1 MTSDTPSAGGF
12 NSSLANFYM
21 SIPKN
26 NMPIAAV
33 QSTST
38 TSVSNSNSSS
48 SSIVGSEPTTLAGDV
63 KNLASA
69 DSVSESPLSSA
80 DSKTLE
86 SANNT
91 VSTASV
97 RLTVDERLKK
107 KIKAHLQAQK
117 KEEPASGNGSPG
129 FDATKLIEYPTMRY
143 SDFGGMDSTI
153 ADIKEVIERPYKH
166 PEIYE
171 HLGVDVP
178 RGVLLYGPP
187 GCGKTCLAMAV
198 AGELGVPLFKI
209 SAPEIVSGMSGESEA
224 KIRDL
229 FETAV
234 RMGPALIFIDEID
247 AITPKRE
254 NAQREMERR
263 IVAQLLTSMDDLNHL
278 PRGGP
283 NHVMVI
289 GATNRPDSL
298 DPALRRAGRF
308 DREIKLSI
316 PSESGREQILRT
328 LTGILKIGGDVEWR
342 ELARKTPGYVG
353 ADLKALTREAAAVA
367 INRIFKIRESRQMM
381 DTEMINESVEGEE
394 QQTTKINT
402 TQSFSA
408 EELEGFAIEANDFG
422 EALTRVQPSAKRE
435 GFAVVPNTTWDD
447 IGALSYVREELRLAV
462 VEPIRHPDL
471 FASVGITAPAGVLL
485 YGPPGCGKT
494 LLAKAVANE
503 SHSNFISVKGPELLN
518 KYVGESERAVRQ
530 VFERATASAPC
541 VIFFDEIDALC
552 PRRAQDSGSDSSSS
566 RIVNQL
572 LTEMDGLEGRRQ
584 VYILAATNRPDIL
597 DPALTR
603 PGRLDKALYVRLP
616 SPDERVEILRTC
628 GRKTPW
634 HPSVN
639 LDHVARDKRADG
651 FSGADLAAL
660 VRESSLAAIRSL
672 ISSQNGETFLAT
684 TKSAITAN
692 SPPLVTMDHI
702 YFAFSKVN
710 RSVSISDEK
719 VYNSL
724 KN

>member
-1 MTSDTPSAGGF
+1 MTSPDNGPSPQSNGF
-12 NSSLANFYM
+12 NTSLASFYM

-26 NMPIAAV
+26 NMPAAVV
-33 QSTST
+33 QSTAINTATPVLNTQNTEPGSEGTVSSSNSPTST
-38 TSVSNSNSSS
+38 TV
-48 SSIVGSEPTTLAGDV
+48 
-63 KNLASA
+63 
-69 DSVSESPLSSA
+69 
-80 DSKTLE
+80 
-86 SANNT
+86 T
-91 VSTASV
+91 VSDNTTDSGTNISGNTASS
-97 RLTVDERLKK
+97 RLSADERLKK

-117 KEEPASGNGSPG
+117 KEDQQQSNGPS
-129 FDATKLIEYPTMRY
+129 FDASKLIEYPTARY
-143 SDFGGMDSTI
+143 SDFGGLDETI
-153 ADIKEVIERPYKH
+153 ADIKEVIERPFKH

-224 KIRDL
+224 KIREL

-278 PRGGP
+278 PQGGTS
-283 NHVMVI
+283 HVMVI

-316 PSESGREQILRT
+316 PSENGREQILRS
-328 LTGILKIGGDVEWR
+328 LTGKLKISGDVEWKD
-342 ELARKTPGYVG
+342 LARKTPGYVG

-367 INRIFKIRESRQMM
+367 INRIFGIRENRQM
-381 DTEMINESVEGEE
+381 DTGASEDS
-394 QQTTKINT
+394 TSRA
-402 TQSFSA
+402 TQFQAFSP
-408 EELEGFAIEANDFG
+408 EELEGFAIESRDFF

-447 IGALSYVREELRLAV
+447 IGALAYVREELRLAV
-462 VEPIRHPDL
+462 VEPIRRPDL

-530 VFERATASAPC
+530 VFERAAASAPC

-552 PRRAQDSGSDSSSS
+552 PRRAQDSSSDSSSS

-616 SPDERVEILRTC
+616 SAEERADILRTC

-639 LDHVARDKRADG
+639 LDQVARDQRAIG

-660 VRESSLAAIRSL
+660 VRESSLAAIRAMISGDIL
-672 ISSQNGETFLAT
+672 ITPDA
-684 TKSAITAN
+684 
-692 SPPLVTMDHI
+692 PPLVTMEHI
-702 YFAFSKVN
+702 DFAFTKVK
-710 RSVSISDEK
+710 RSVSVEDEK

-724 KN
+724 KK

>member
-1 MTSDTPSAGGF
+1 
-12 NSSLANFYM
+12 
-21 SIPKN
+21 
-26 NMPIAAV
+26 MPAAAV
-33 QSTST
+33 QSSTVNTSN
-38 TSVSNSNSSS
+38 TSSASASADTDNSSS
-48 SSIVGSEPTTLAGDV
+48 ST
-63 KNLASA
+63 LASA
-69 DSVSESPLSSA
+69 PSATDASNESV
-80 DSKTLE
+80 
-86 SANNT
+86 N
-91 VSTASV
+91 TASASA
-97 RLTVDERLKK
+97 RLPADERLKK
-107 KIKAHLQAQK
+107 RIKAHLQAQK
-117 KEEPASGNGSPG
+117 KAEQAGGDQPS
-129 FDATKLIEYPTMRY
+129 FDATKLIEYPTLKY
-143 SDFGGMDSTI
+143 SDFGGLDETI
-153 ADIKEVIERPYKH
+153 ADIREVIERPFKH

-178 RGVLLYGPP
+178 RGVLLFGPP

-198 AGELGVPLFKI
+198 AGELGVPLFKV

-224 KIRDL
+224 KIREL

-263 IVAQLLTSMDDLNHL
+263 IVAQLLTSMDDLNHQIK
-278 PRGGP
+278 GS
-283 NHVMVI
+283 NQVMVI

-308 DREIKLSI
+308 DREIKLCI
-316 PSESGREQILRT
+316 PTESGREQILT
-328 LTGILKIGGDVEWR
+328 SLAVKLKIADDVKWKEI
-342 ELARKTPGYVG
+342 ARKTPGYVG

-367 INRIFKIRESRQMM
+367 INRIFKTRSDNKMEIESP
-381 DTEMINESVEGEE
+381 EN
-394 QQTTKINT
+394 QTTSDNT
-402 TQSFSA
+402 KQTQTFTA
-408 EELEGFAIEANDFG
+408 DELEGFAIEEKDFL

-462 VEPIRHPDL
+462 VEPIRHPEL
-471 FASVGITAPAGVLL
+471 FASVGISSPAGVLL

-530 VFERATASAPC
+530 VFERAAASAPC

-616 SPDERVEILRTC
+616 SAEERTEILRTC

-634 HPSVN
+634 HPSVD
-639 LDHVARDKRADG
+639 LEQVAKDQRAEG

-660 VRESSLAAIRSL
+660 VRESSLAAIRTLINNSNGSDQIQ
-672 ISSQNGETFLAT
+672 ISS
-684 TKSAITAN
+684 
-692 SPPLVTMDHI
+692 PLVTLEHI
-702 YFAFSKVN
+702 NFAFTRVK

-724 KN
+724 RN

>member
-1 MTSDTPSAGGF
+1 MSEGGPSASNPTGNTI
-12 NSSLANFYM
+12 NSGLVNFYM

-26 NMPIAAV
+26 NMPPAAV
-33 QSTST
+33 QSNTPVAVTGATVNTTTSPLST
-38 TSVSNSNSSS
+38 TSEAVTEASTVSDSNSAAVAGSS
-48 SSIVGSEPTTLAGDV
+48 G
-63 KNLASA
+63 
-69 DSVSESPLSSA
+69 
-80 DSKTLE
+80 
-86 SANNT
+86 
-91 VSTASV
+91 TASV
-97 RLTVDERLKK
+97 RLSADERLKK
-107 KIKAHLQAQK
+107 RIKAHLQAQK
-117 KEEPASGNGSPG
+117 REEQGGNAGSSGSSGTPS
-129 FDATKLIEYPTMRY
+129 FDATKLIEYPTLRY
-143 SDFGGMDSTI
+143 SDFGGLDSTI
-153 ADIKEVIERPYKH
+153 ADIKEVIERPFKH

-187 GCGKTCLAMAV
+187 GCGKTCLALAV

-224 KIRDL
+224 KIREL

-234 RMGPALIFIDEID
+234 RMGPAIIFIDEID

-278 PRGGP
+278 GRGS

-316 PSESGREQILRT
+316 PTEGGREQILRS
-328 LTGILKIGGDVEWR
+328 LACKLRIGEDVDWK

-367 INRIFKIRESRQMM
+367 INRIFTTRSNNAMEI
-381 DTEMINESVEGEE
+381 TETN
-394 QQTTKINT
+394 
-402 TQSFSA
+402 SA
-408 EELEGFAIEANDFG
+408 APATSAFTSEELEGFSIEVKDFI

-530 VFERATASAPC
+530 VFERAAASAPC

-552 PRRAQDSGSDSSSS
+552 PRRAQDSSSDSSSS

-616 SPDERVEILRTC
+616 SPEERSEILKTC

-634 HPSVN
+634 HPSVD
-639 LDHVARDKRADG
+639 LDKVAKDPRAEG

-672 ISSQNGETFLAT
+672 I
-684 TKSAITAN
+684 AN
-692 SPPLVTMDHI
+692 SSNSNTLPSAQPPLVTADHI
-702 YFAFSKVN
+702 NFAFSKVK
-710 RSVSISDEK
+710 RSVSLSDEK

-724 KN
+724 RA

>member
-1 MTSDTPSAGGF
+1 
-12 NSSLANFYM
+12 M

-26 NMPIAAV
+26 NMPAAAV
-33 QSTST
+33 QSSTAVNTSNTSNTNNNT
-38 TSVSNSNSSS
+38 TIASADNDNSSS
-48 SSIVGSEPTTLAGDV
+48 STLVSAADASNESV
-63 KNLASA
+63 NTSSASA
-69 DSVSESPLSSA
+69 
-80 DSKTLE
+80 
-86 SANNT
+86 
-91 VSTASV
+91 
-97 RLTVDERLKK
+97 RLPADERLKK
-107 KIKAHLQAQK
+107 RIKAHLQAQK
-117 KEEPASGNGSPG
+117 KAEQAGSDQPS
-129 FDATKLIEYPTMRY
+129 FDATKLIEYPTLRY
-143 SDFGGMDSTI
+143 SDFGGLDETI
-153 ADIKEVIERPYKH
+153 ADIREVIERPFKH

-198 AGELGVPLFKI
+198 AGELGVLLFKV

-224 KIRDL
+224 KIREL

-234 RMGPALIFIDEID
+234 RMGPAIIFIDEID

-263 IVAQLLTSMDDLNHL
+263 IVAQLLTSMDDLNHQIK
-278 PRGGP
+278 GS
-283 NHVMVI
+283 NQVMVI

-308 DREIKLSI
+308 DREIKLCI
-316 PSESGREQILRT
+316 PTESGREQILT
-328 LTGILKIGGDVEWR
+328 SLAVKLKIADDVKWKEM
-342 ELARKTPGYVG
+342 ARKTPGYVG

-367 INRIFKIRESRQMM
+367 INRIFKTRSDNKMEIESS
-381 DTEMINESVEGEE
+381 EN
-394 QQTTKINT
+394 QTTAT
-402 TQSFSA
+402 FTA
-408 EELEGFAIEANDFG
+408 DELEGFAIEEKDFL

-462 VEPIRHPDL
+462 VEPIRHPEL
-471 FASVGITAPAGVLL
+471 FASVGISSPAGVLL

-503 SHSNFISVKGPELLN
+503 SHSNFISIKGPELLN

-530 VFERATASAPC
+530 VFERAAASAPC

-616 SPDERVEILRTC
+616 SAEERTEILRTC

-634 HPSVN
+634 HPSVD
-639 LDHVARDKRADG
+639 LEQVAKDQRAEG

-660 VRESSLAAIRSL
+660 VRESSLAAIRTLINNSNGSDQIQ
-672 ISSQNGETFLAT
+672 ISS
-684 TKSAITAN
+684 
-692 SPPLVTMDHI
+692 PLVTLEHI
-702 YFAFSKVN
+702 NFAFTRVK
-710 RSVSISDEK
+710 RSVSIADEK

-724 KN
+724 RN

>member
-1 MTSDTPSAGGF
+1 MTESESGPTDASSISSSVASSITSTVASTGN
-12 NSSLANFYM
+12 NSSFTSTGLASFYM
-21 SIPKN
+21 SIPKA
-26 NMPIAAV
+26 NMPLAAV
-33 QSTST
+33 EVSPVVVVGGGVESVESSTL
-38 TSVSNSNSSS
+38 NA
-48 SSIVGSEPTTLAGDV
+48 PRP
-63 KNLASA
+63 SA
-69 DSVSESPLSSA
+69 E
-80 DSKTLE
+80 
-86 SANNT
+86 
-91 VSTASV
+91 
-97 RLTVDERLKK
+97 ERLKK
-107 KIKAHLQAQK
+107 RIKAHLQAQK
-117 KEEPASGNGSPG
+117 KQDTEASSSGTSSGSS
-129 FDATKLIEYPTMRY
+129 FDASKLIEYPSVRY
-143 SDFGGMDSTI
+143 SDFGGMDGTI
-153 ADIKEVIERPYKH
+153 ADIREVIERPFRH
-166 PEIYE
+166 PEVYE

-229 FETAV
+229 FETAR

-263 IVAQLLTSMDDLNHL
+263 IVAQLLTSMDDLN
-278 PRGGP
+278 RASGG
-283 NHVMVI
+283 NVMVI

-308 DREIKLSI
+308 DREIKLCI
-316 PSESGREQILRT
+316 PSEGGREQILRS
-328 LTGILKIGGDVEWR
+328 LASKLRICEDVDWR
-342 ELARKTPGYVG
+342 MLARKTPGYVG
-353 ADLKALTREAAAVA
+353 ADLKALTREAAALA
-367 INRIFKIRESRQMM
+367 INRIFSQRM
-381 DTEMINESVEGEE
+381 DLEDS
-394 QQTTKINT
+394 
-402 TQSFSA
+402 SA
-408 EELEGFAIEANDFG
+408 ASCFNSEELGGLAIESGDFVA
-422 EALTRVQPSAKRE
+422 ALTRVQPSAKRE

-447 IGALSYVREELRLAV
+447 IGALAYVREELRLAV
-462 VEPIRHPDL
+462 VEPIRHPEL

-530 VFERATASAPC
+530 VFERAAASAPC
-541 VIFFDEIDALC
+541 IVFFDEIDALC

-572 LTEMDGLEGRRQ
+572 LTEMDGLESRRQ

-603 PGRLDKALYVRLP
+603 PGRLDKSLYVRLP
-616 SPDERVEILRTC
+616 SPEERADILKTC

-634 HPSVN
+634 HPCVD
-639 LDHVARDKRADG
+639 LDAVARDNRCQG

-660 VRESSLAAIRSL
+660 IRESSLSAIRDL
-672 ISSQNGETFLAT
+672 ITTASSTNVLLNT
-684 TKSAITAN
+684 SP
-692 SPPLVTMDHI
+692 SPPLITMEHI
-702 YFAFSKVN
+702 NLAFSKVH
-710 RSVSISDEK
+710 RSVSPADEK

-724 KN
+724 KS

>member
-1 MTSDTPSAGGF
+1 MSSEPNTSAPSSGNGNTV
-12 NSSLANFYM
+12 NSGLVNFYM

-26 NMPIAAV
+26 NMPAAAV
-33 QSTST
+33 QSTVPVVVNTPAAPLSAA
-38 TSVSNSNSSS
+38 
-48 SSIVGSEPTTLAGDV
+48 SEPPTTENG
-63 KNLASA
+63 S
-69 DSVSESPLSSA
+69 DSTNAPSSG
-80 DSKTLE
+80 
-86 SANNT
+86 
-91 VSTASV
+91 TASV
-97 RLTVDERLKK
+97 RLSAEERLKK
-107 KIKAHLQAQK
+107 RIKAHFQAQK
-117 KEEPASGNGSPG
+117 REEKGGNDPGNGGSGAPT

-143 SDFGGMDSTI
+143 SDFGGMDATI
-153 ADIKEVIERPYKH
+153 SDIKEVIERPFKH

-178 RGVLLYGPP
+178 RGVLLFGPP
-187 GCGKTCLAMAV
+187 GCGKTCLALAV

-224 KIRDL
+224 KIREL

-234 RMGPALIFIDEID
+234 RMGPSLIFIDEID

-278 PRGGP
+278 SRGS

-316 PSESGREQILRT
+316 PTENAREQILRS
-328 LTGILKIGGDVEWR
+328 LAAKLRIDENVEWKD
-342 ELARKTPGYVG
+342 LARKTPGYVG
-353 ADLKALTREAAAVA
+353 ADLKALTGEAAAVA
-367 INRIFKIRESRQMM
+367 INRLFCTRTNSAM
-381 DTEMINESVEGEE
+381 DISDSSPSTATVA
-394 QQTTKINT
+394 
-402 TQSFSA
+402 FSG
-408 EELEGFAIEANDFG
+408 EELEGFSIEARDFM
-422 EALTRVQPSAKRE
+422 EALPRVQPSAKRE
-435 GFAVVPNTTWDD
+435 GFAVVPNTTWND

-530 VFERATASAPC
+530 VFERAAASAPC

-616 SPDERVEILRTC
+616 SPEERSEILKTC

-634 HPSVN
+634 HPSVD
-639 LDHVARDKRADG
+639 LEAVGRDPRADG

-660 VRESSLAAIRSL
+660 IRESSLAAIRAL
-672 ISSQNGETFLAT
+672 ISNSNTASIST
-684 TKSAITAN
+684 ISA
-692 SPPLVTMDHI
+692 PPLVTTDHI
-702 YFAFSKVN
+702 DFAFSKVK
-710 RSVSISDEK
+710 RSVSLADEK

-724 KN
+724 RN

>member
-1 MTSDTPSAGGF
+1 MTEGPSNGQTGQSPAPSSF

-26 NMPIAAV
+26 NMPPAAV
-33 QSTST
+33 VQSSSQNNSTS
-38 TSVSNSNSSS
+38 SV
-48 SSIVGSEPTTLAGDV
+48 
-63 KNLASA
+63 
-69 DSVSESPLSSA
+69 
-80 DSKTLE
+80 
-86 SANNT
+86 NT
-91 VSTASV
+91 VSVVSETGSDNVTAASTV
-97 RLTVDERLKK
+97 TTTENSISGEPVNPSGASARLSADERLKK
-107 KIKAHLQAQK
+107 RIKAHLQAQK
-117 KEEPASGNGSPG
+117 KEEQSSVSGSNGQPT
-129 FDATKLIEYPTMRY
+129 FDASKLIEYPTIRY
-143 SDFGGMDSTI
+143 SDFGGLDATI
-153 ADIKEVIERPYKH
+153 FDIREVIERPFKH

-224 KIRDL
+224 KIREL

-263 IVAQLLTSMDDLNHL
+263 IVAQLLTSMDDLNHQ
-278 PRGGP
+278 PRGS

-308 DREIKLSI
+308 DREIKLCI
-316 PSESGREQILRT
+316 PTEAGREQILKTLAAKLRT
-328 LTGILKIGGDVEWR
+328 AEDVEWK
-342 ELARKTPGYVG
+342 EMARKTPGYVG
-353 ADLKALTREAAAVA
+353 ADLKALTREAAAAA
-367 INRIFKIRESRQMM
+367 INRIFVQRSENKMEVEVSEN
-381 DTEMINESVEGEE
+381 TETSTSSATAEVTAQGP
-394 QQTTKINT
+394 QAPK
-402 TQSFSA
+402 TQAFSP
-408 EELEGFAIEANDFG
+408 EELEGFAIEAKDFV

-471 FASVGITAPAGVLL
+471 FASVGISSPAGVLL

-530 VFERATASAPC
+530 VFERAAASAPC

-552 PRRAQDSGSDSSSS
+552 PRRAQDSSSDSSSS

-584 VYILAATNRPDIL
+584 IYILAATNRPDIL

-616 SPDERVEILRTC
+616 SAEERAEILKTC

-634 HPSVN
+634 HPSVD
-639 LDHVARDKRADG
+639 LGQVARDQRADG

-660 VRESSLAAIRSL
+660 VRESSLAAIRTL
-672 ISSQNGETFLAT
+672 ISDSSRNLA
-684 TKSAITAN
+684 ALEA
-692 SPPLVTMDHI
+692 PLVTNDHI
-702 YFAFSKVN
+702 NFAFSRVK
-710 RSVSISDEK
+710 RSVSVSDEK

-724 KN
+724 RN

>member
-1 MTSDTPSAGGF
+1 M
-12 NSSLANFYM
+12 
-21 SIPKN
+21 
-26 NMPIAAV
+26 
-33 QSTST
+33 
-38 TSVSNSNSSS
+38 
-48 SSIVGSEPTTLAGDV
+48 
-63 KNLASA
+63 
-69 DSVSESPLSSA
+69 
-80 DSKTLE
+80 
-86 SANNT
+86 
-91 VSTASV
+91 
-97 RLTVDERLKK
+97 
-107 KIKAHLQAQK
+107 
-117 KEEPASGNGSPG
+117 
-129 FDATKLIEYPTMRY
+129 
-143 SDFGGMDSTI
+143 
-153 ADIKEVIERPYKH
+153 
-166 PEIYE
+166 
-171 HLGVDVP
+171 
-178 RGVLLYGPP
+178 
-187 GCGKTCLAMAV
+187 
-198 AGELGVPLFKI
+198 
-209 SAPEIVSGMSGESEA
+209 
-224 KIRDL
+224 
-229 FETAV
+229 
-234 RMGPALIFIDEID
+234 
-247 AITPKRE
+247 
-254 NAQREMERR
+254 
-263 IVAQLLTSMDDLNHL
+263 
-278 PRGGP
+278 
-283 NHVMVI
+283 
-289 GATNRPDSL
+289 
-298 DPALRRAGRF
+298 
-308 DREIKLSI
+308 
-316 PSESGREQILRT
+316 
-328 LTGILKIGGDVEWR
+328 
-342 ELARKTPGYVG
+342 
-353 ADLKALTREAAAVA
+353 KALTREAAAVA

>member
-1 MTSDTPSAGGF
+1 MTESASSGD
-12 NSSLANFYM
+12 NSSASGSNFNTGLASFYM
-21 SIPKN
+21 SIPKA
-26 NMPIAAV
+26 NMPTASV
-33 QSTST
+33 QSTTSLNNVTISST
-38 TSVSNSNSSS
+38 NTSTSASLSANSNEKGTETITDDISNTSNSNITSTNNSSR
-48 SSIVGSEPTTLAGDV
+48 P
-63 KNLASA
+63 SA
-69 DSVSESPLSSA
+69 
-80 DSKTLE
+80 
-86 SANNT
+86 
-91 VSTASV
+91 
-97 RLTVDERLKK
+97 DERLKK
-107 KIKAHLQAQK
+107 RIKAHLQAQK
-117 KEEPASGNGSPG
+117 REEQSTANSSSNGNGPS
-129 FDATKLIEYPTMRY
+129 FDATKLIEYPTARY
-143 SDFGGMDSTI
+143 SDFGGMDVI
-153 ADIKEVIERPYKH
+153 IKEIGEVIERPFRY

-178 RGVLLYGPP
+178 RGVLLFGPP

-224 KIRDL
+224 KIREL
-229 FETAV
+229 FETAQ

-263 IVAQLLTSMDDLNHL
+263 IVAQLLTSMDDLNHQ
-278 PRGGP
+278 PRGS

-316 PSESGREQILRT
+316 PTEAGREQILKT
-328 LTGILKIGGDVEWR
+328 LAGKLKIDEDVNWKEM
-342 ELARKTPGYVG
+342 ARKTPGYVG

-367 INRIFKIRESRQMM
+367 INRIFVNRPVAVEMEIES
-381 DTEMINESVEGEE
+381 TAPTINSTPPQISTSPFSPDEL
-394 QQTTKINT
+394 INFT
-402 TQSFSA
+402 
-408 EELEGFAIEANDFG
+408 IEADDLV

-435 GFAVVPNTTWDD
+435 GFAVVPNTTWED
-447 IGALSYVREELRLAV
+447 IGALAYVREELRLAV

-471 FASVGITAPAGVLL
+471 FAAVGITAPAGVLL

-530 VFERATASAPC
+530 VFERAAASAPC

-616 SPDERVEILRTC
+616 SPEERAEILKTC

-634 HPSVN
+634 HPEIDLVQISK
-639 LDHVARDKRADG
+639 DSRAEG

-660 VRESSLAAIRSL
+660 VREASLAAIRSL
-672 ISSQNGETFLAT
+672 ISAQHTNDLNVLTLQG
-684 TKSAITAN
+684 
-692 SPPLVTMDHI
+692 PPLVTMDHVD
-702 YFAFSKVN
+702 FAFSRVQ
-710 RSVSISDEK
+710 RSVSVADEK

-724 KN
+724 RNGH

>member
-1 MTSDTPSAGGF
+1 MPADNSNPTSSSTNGF
-12 NSSLANFYM
+12 NSNLTNFYM

-26 NMPIAAV
+26 NMPTAVV
-33 QSTST
+33 QSASATTVNNVST
-38 TSVSNSNSSS
+38 GQTMKQNETTETVSEIIARSPLSTVSETTTESLNTSVSN
-48 SSIVGSEPTTLAGDV
+48 T
-63 KNLASA
+63 ASA
-69 DSVSESPLSSA
+69 RLS
-80 DSKTLE
+80 
-86 SANNT
+86 
-91 VSTASV
+91 
-97 RLTVDERLKK
+97 VDERLKK

-117 KEEPASGNGSPG
+117 KQEDSSSSGLPI
-129 FDATKLIEYPTMRY
+129 FDATKLIEYPTVRY

-153 ADIKEVIERPYKH
+153 SDIKEVIERPFKH

-171 HLGVDVP
+171 YLGVDVP

-234 RMGPALIFIDEID
+234 KMGPAIIFIDEID

-278 PRGGP
+278 PQGAS
-283 NHVMVI
+283 NYVMVI

-308 DREIKLSI
+308 DREIKLCI
-316 PSESGREQILRT
+316 PSEAGREQILRS
-328 LTGILKIGGDVEWR
+328 LSGKLKIGGDVEWKDF
-342 ELARKTPGYVG
+342 ARKTPGYVG

-367 INRIFKIRESRQMM
+367 INRIFGIRESLQM
-381 DTEMINESVEGEE
+381 DTEMLDQPIPL
-394 QQTTKINT
+394 
-402 TQSFSA
+402 QSFSA
-408 EELEGFAIEANDFG
+408 EELEGFAIESRDFS

-435 GFAVVPNTTWDD
+435 GFAVVPNITWDD

-530 VFERATASAPC
+530 VFERAAASAPC

-616 SPDERVEILRTC
+616 SSDERAEILRTC

-634 HPSVN
+634 HPTVN
-639 LDHVARDKRADG
+639 LDQVAKDTRAEG

-660 VRESSLAAIRSL
+660 VRESSLAAIRTL
-672 ISSQNGETFLAT
+672 ISDIGTGNILKLTPST
-684 TKSAITAN
+684 
-692 SPPLVTMDHI
+692 PPLVTIDHI
-702 YFAFSKVN
+702 NFAFSKVK
-710 RSVSISDEK
+710 RSVSLSDEK

>member
-1 MTSDTPSAGGF
+1 MTQGSSNEQSTTAPVSTTF

-26 NMPIAAV
+26 NMPAAAV
-33 QSTST
+33 QSST
-38 TSVSNSNSSS
+38 ASSSASVAVSTEPENSSS
-48 SSIVGSEPTTLAGDV
+48 SVLAP
-63 KNLASA
+63 SA
-69 DSVSESPLSSA
+69 DASS
-80 DSKTLE
+80 E
-86 SANNT
+86 SANP
-91 VSTASV
+91 SSASA
-97 RLTVDERLKK
+97 RLPADERLKK
-107 KIKAHLQAQK
+107 RIKAHLQAQK
-117 KEEPASGNGSPG
+117 KAEQSVGEQSS
-129 FDATKLIEYPTMRY
+129 FDATKLIEYPTLRY
-143 SDFGGMDSTI
+143 SDFGGIDETI
-153 ADIKEVIERPYKH
+153 SDIREVIERPFKH

-178 RGVLLYGPP
+178 RGVLLFGPP
-187 GCGKTCLAMAV
+187 GCGKTCLALAV
-198 AGELGVPLFKI
+198 AGELGVPLFKV

-224 KIRDL
+224 KIREL
-229 FETAV
+229 FDTAV

-263 IVAQLLTSMDDLNHL
+263 IVAQLLTSMDDLNHQIK
-278 PRGGP
+278 GS
-283 NHVMVI
+283 NQVMVI

-308 DREIKLSI
+308 DREIKLCI
-316 PSESGREQILRT
+316 PTEAGREQILTT
-328 LTGILKIGGDVEWR
+328 LATKLRIAHDVKWKEM
-342 ELARKTPGYVG
+342 ARKTPGYVG
-353 ADLKALTREAAAVA
+353 ADLKALTREAAAVS
-367 INRIFKIRESRQMM
+367 INRIFKTREENKSMSMEIENAEIQPV
-381 DTEMINESVEGEE
+381 DD
-394 QQTTKINT
+394 NT
-402 TQSFSA
+402 TEKSKTFTA
-408 EELEGFAIEANDFG
+408 DELEGFAIEEKDFI
-422 EALTRVQPSAKRE
+422 EALGRVQPSAKRE

-462 VEPIRHPDL
+462 VEPIRHPEI
-471 FASVGITAPAGVLL
+471 FASVGISSPAGVLL

-530 VFERATASAPC
+530 VFERAAASAPC

-616 SPDERVEILRTC
+616 SSEERTEILRTC

-634 HPSVN
+634 HPLVD
-639 LDHVARDKRADG
+639 LEKVAKDQRAEG

-660 VRESSLAAIRSL
+660 VRESSLAAIRTL
-672 ISSQNGETFLAT
+672 ISASTSTGDQIQISTLCA
-684 TKSAITAN
+684 
-692 SPPLVTMDHI
+692 PLVTMEHI
-702 YFAFSKVN
+702 NFAFNRVK

-724 KN
+724 RN